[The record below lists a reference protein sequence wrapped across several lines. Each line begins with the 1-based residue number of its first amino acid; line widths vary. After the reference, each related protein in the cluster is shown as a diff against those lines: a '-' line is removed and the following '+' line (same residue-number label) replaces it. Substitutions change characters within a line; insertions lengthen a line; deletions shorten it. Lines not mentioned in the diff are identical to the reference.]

1 MKLQN
6 KIAVVTGAASGIGR
20 ELAHRFMAE
29 GAAKVVVAD
38 LNEDGLKETA
48 EAMGGIA
55 MTVNVGVEEEVNA
68 LVEMAEKDAGPVD
81 LFCANAGIAVSGA
94 LETSLDDW
102 QRCWQVNTM
111 SHIYAARAMVPV
123 MIERGGGYI
132 MNTVS
137 AAGLLSQIGSAT
149 YSVTKH
155 AAIGFAEWLSITYGD
170 QGIKVSVLC
179 PQAVRTAMT
188 AGMEDGGVAGVDGM
202 IEPSQLADTVI
213 ETLDAEKFLVLPH
226 PQVEVYM
233 QRKTADYDRWLGGM
247 RRLQAQFD
255 GEALKA

>member
-1 MKLQN
+1 MDLKD
-6 KIAVVTGAASGIGR
+6 KVAVVTGAASGIGR

-38 LNEDGLKETA
+38 LNEDGVNEVA
-48 EAMGGIA
+48 GEMGGIA
-55 MTVNVGVEEEVNA
+55 MTCNVGDEADVNA
-68 LVEMAEKDAGPVD
+68 LVERTEKEVGPID

-94 LETSLDDW
+94 LETPLPEW

-111 SHIYAARAMVPV
+111 SHVYAARAVVPA

-170 QGIKVSVLC
+170 RGIKVSVLC

-188 AGMEDGGVAGVDGM
+188 AGMKDGGVAGVDGM
-202 IEPSQLADTVI
+202 IEPGELADTVI
-213 ETLDAEKFLVLPH
+213 ETLAAERFLVLPH

-247 RRLQAQFD
+247 RRLQANF
-255 GEALKA
+255 EASQEA